1 VDRKVLL
8 EAVGRPWYIEPQA
21 AAHYADV
28 IRQLFDREAITAFAD
43 DEPLELSFAVNA
55 KAERIGTVA
64 DANSEGVAVI
74 NMRGPVMKYDFCGSP
89 GTQSMIKAV
98 EQANANPAI
107 KGILFQID
115 SPGGAVDG
123 SYQLHDA
130 IKNSSKP
137 TGTFVNGK
145 MCSAAMLFGSATNF
159 RTASSAVDMLGSIGT
174 MMSWKDFTKA
184 DAAQGI
190 ETHEVYA
197 TNSTNKNI
205 GFREVKEKG
214 SYDALKAELLDPT
227 NDEFTNTIQAN
238 LPNADK
244 SVLNG
249 SVYLAREAKKKG
261 LIDNIGTFDSAV
273 KQVLKLAKKTQTS
286 AMNNTF
292 QAAQK
297 VAGVESFLPMV
308 PAVATQVE
316 AEGIYIPTEQMQMID
331 AALASG
337 ETAQAQ
343 LSENVAA
350 LSAANESLA
359 TANTSLEAANATIIE
374 LQAQITTLKDGDA
387 VNATDAAAK
396 ADKFKQDDSE
406 KHITSVD
413 RELAQRKAKYKV

>member
-1 VDRKVLL
+1 VDTKVLL

-21 AAHYADV
+21 ATHYASV
-28 IRQLFDREAITAFAD
+28 VQQLFDREAITAFAN
-43 DEPLELSFAVNA
+43 DEPQELSFAVNA

-64 DANSEGVAVI
+64 EANSEGVAVI

-273 KQVLKLAKKTQTS
+273 KQVLKLAK
-286 AMNNTF
+286 NNTIKMENLNQKF
-292 QAAQK
+292 TNVLSAAGAESVYENEIFFGLTEEGLQA
-297 VAGVESFLPMV
+297 
-308 PAVATQVE
+308 VE
-316 AEGIYIPTEQMQMID
+316 AKLVEQNAGI
-331 AALASG
+331 G
-337 ETAQAQ
+337 
-343 LSENVAA
+343 
-350 LSAANESLA
+350 AANESLA
-359 TANTSLEAANATIIE
+359 NTNTSLEAANATIVE

-387 VNATDAAAK
+387 ANATDAAAQ
-396 ADKFKQDDSE
+396 ADKFKQTESE

-413 RELAQRKAKYKV
+413 RELAQRKAKYNV